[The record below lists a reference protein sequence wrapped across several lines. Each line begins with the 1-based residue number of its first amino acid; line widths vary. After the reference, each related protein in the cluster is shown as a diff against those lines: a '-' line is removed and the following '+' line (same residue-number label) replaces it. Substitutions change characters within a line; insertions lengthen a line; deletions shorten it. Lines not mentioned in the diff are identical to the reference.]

1 MAYIYINLGG
11 VSMVCLITFLII
23 VRMEYKYKY
32 CIFLFC
38 KKIENLSIFF
48 LIKLITQTISNNT

>member
-11 VSMVCLITFLII
+11 VSMVCLITFSII

-32 CIFLFC
+32 CIFFFR
-38 KKIENLSIFF
+38 KKIENMSIFF